1 MIKTSFKLEAQLMEE
16 GYCVV
21 AGLDEVGRGALAGPV
36 GAAVVGFPPTVNR
49 ELLAP
54 VTDSKKLTSKMREKL
69 SILIKKKAL
78 ICETGYSTAAEVD
91 DLGIVE
97 ATKLAMLRALEA
109 SLISPDY
116 LIIDALNLP
125 ESGIDC
131 LSIVK
136 GDLVSTSVAA
146 ASIIAKVDRDQLM
159 KNMAD
164 IYPNYSFEKN
174 KGYGTSSH
182 IRAIKEFGATKFHR
196 QSFAPISEMI
206 SVKT

>member
-1 MIKTSFKLEAQLMEE
+1 MIKTSFKLESQLIKE
-16 GYCVV
+16 GYPVV

-54 VTDSKKLTSKMREKL
+54 ITDSKKLTSKMREKL

-97 ATKLAMLRALEA
+97 ATKLAMLRALA
-109 SLISPDY
+109 SSLIKPDH
-116 LIIDALNLP
+116 LIVDALDLS
-125 ESGIDC
+125 ESGIGC

-136 GDLVSTSVAA
+136 GDQISTSVAA
-146 ASIIAKVDRDQLM
+146 ASIVAKVDRDLM
-159 KNMAD
+159 MRNMSG
-164 IYPNYSFEKN
+164 IYPYYSFEKN
-174 KGYGTSSH
+174 KGYGTSEH
-182 IRAIKEFGATKFHR
+182 IKALQKFGATKFHR
-196 QSFAPISEMI
+196 QSFSPVSGMI
-206 SVKT
+206 NLKV